1 RDVAIKVMH
10 PQIAEDPLSL
20 QRFFN
25 EARICGSIRNPG
37 IVDVLDLGC
46 AEDGSPFIVMEL
58 LEGESL
64 EAKLQREQ
72 RLPPSVIL
80 ATARDIARPRPL
92 AHQKAVV
99 HRDLKPGNIFLA
111 RSAQSGAA
119 VKVLDFG
126 ISKVLT
132 PGGSEKTTRTGSV
145 IGSPAYMSPEQ
156 AL

>member
-1 RDVAIKVMH
+1 H
-10 PQIAEDPLSL
+10 PQIAGDPVAL

-64 EAKLQREQ
+64 ENKLEREG
-72 RLPPSVIL
+72 RLLPSVIL
-80 ATARDIARPRPL
+80 PIVRDIARTISL
-92 AHQKAVV
+92 AHQRDVV
-99 HRDLKPGNIFLA
+99 HRDIKPGNIFLV
-111 RSAQSGAA
+111 RGLPGQTQ

-132 PGGSEKTTRTGSV
+132 PGNNMKATRTGSV
-145 IGSPAYMSPEQ
+145 IGSPLYMSPEQ
-156 AL
+156 ALGREAVDRR